1 MVGGAAACNC
11 GGGAATCT
19 CSHGGWAAHAKLA
32 GGFRAECHF
41 LSLFQFSFSTSS
53 LPNPSLS
60 ILLRLNKVKREISII
75 HYKALD
81 IFSIVVG
88 WIYFAAWS
96 ISFYPQVRC
105 PYWNLCA
112 CAYACM

>member
-1 MVGGAAACNC
+1 MGLLHVTVGVGLLHVPAAM
-11 GGGAATCT
+11 GGG
-19 CSHGGWAAHAKLA
+19 AAHAKLA

-53 LPNPSLS
+53 LPNLPLS
-60 ILLRLNKVKREISII
+60 ILLRLNKVKREISMI
-75 HYKALD
+75 HCKALD

-112 CAYACM
+112 CAYTCM